1 MTVVKRQAQS
11 PAGVSSEVEVLKAL
25 KSLFEHHKA
34 LDEKVREKLR
44 VSLDRINQLEED
56 LSKATEEVNKLQKE
70 KKVTSETNDIMANGH
85 VSLSEVMCGTSF
97 EDTELSELK
106 LMLEKQSNDLHSSRS
121 RLGDLNNKTEKLED
135 MLKVAEATQAQT
147 KEENL
152 KLRETLRENNS
163 QKEDQEER
171 IATLEKRYLNAQRE
185 STSIHDL
192 NEKLEH
198 ELANKEAQL
207 KLCEEKINAL
217 TEKLELSEQRL
228 SQIEFVKRQ
237 EALIREASEETE

>member
-44 VSLDRINQLEED
+44 VSLDRINQLEEE
-56 LSKATEEVNKLQKE
+56 LSKSNEETNKLRAD
-70 KKVTSETNDIMANGH
+70 KKASEATNGLLANGH
-85 VSLSEVMCGTSF
+85 ANLSEAMCGTSF
-97 EDTELSELK
+97 EDTEMSDLK
-106 LMLEKQSNDLHSSRS
+106 GVLEKQNSELHSSRS
-121 RLGDLNNKTEKLED
+121 RLNDLNNKLEKLEET
-135 MLKVAEATQAQT
+135 LKTAEQQQIQT

-152 KLRETLRENNS
+152 KLRESLRENNA

-171 IATLEKRYLNAQRE
+171 ITTLEKRYLSSQRE
-185 STSIHDL
+185 STSVHDL

-198 ELANKEAQL
+198 DLANKEGQL
-207 KLCEEKINAL
+207 KLCEERINAL

-228 SQIEFVKRQ
+228 SQIEFVKKQ
-237 EALIREASEETE
+237 EALIREASEEVE

>member
-56 LSKATEEVNKLQKE
+56 LSKASEEVGKLLKD
-70 KKVTSETNDIMANGH
+70 KKLASESSDIIANGH

-97 EDTELSELK
+97 EDTELMDLK
-106 LMLEKQSNDLHSSRS
+106 GMLEKQSNELHSSRS
-121 RLGDLNNKTEKLED
+121 RLGDLNNKIDKMED
-135 MLKVAEATQAQT
+135 LLKVSETSQVET

-152 KLRETLRENNS
+152 QLRETLRETNA

-171 IATLEKRYLNAQRE
+171 ITTLEKRYMNSQRE
-185 STSIHDL
+185 STSVHDL
-192 NEKLEH
+192 NDKLEH
-198 ELANKEAQL
+198 DLANKEAQL

-228 SQIEFVKRQ
+228 WQIEFVKKQ
-237 EALIREASEETE
+237 EALIREASEEIE